1 MEIPRLN
8 KAVSQR
14 LVVSL
19 VGIAVIQ
26 ASWKWATEHFYSLP
40 PEAFAGFVTITTNS
54 MYVTGAI
61 VVFMVTGRMV
71 YDWKMGTSQ
80 IQEVVSNITN
90 VKKDISE
97 RITHNAKEDDYE
109 TSIQ

>member
-8 KAVSQR
+8 KVVSQR
-14 LVVSL
+14 LIVSL
-19 VGIAVIQ
+19 VGIGLIQ
-26 ASWKWATEHFYSLP
+26 ASWRWAIAHLYTLP
-40 PEAFAGFVTITTNS
+40 DVALAGFVTITTNA

-80 IQEVVSNITN
+80 VQEVVSSVAR
-90 VKKDISE
+90 VKEEVVEYIQRPK
-97 RITHNAKEDDYE
+97 NFDDE
-109 TSIQ
+109 TI